1 MNLLYRTREFL
12 HKISGM
18 HRDLD
23 TADAAA
29 RIQKSIWFRG
39 ANVWILACAIVVA
52 SVGLNVNSTA
62 VIIGAMLIS
71 PVMGPI
77 LGIGL
82 SVGTNDFHLLKL
94 ALKNLVV
101 MVLISLAASCLYF
114 LLSPLNLAD
123 PTELQARTSPTI
135 YDVLIA
141 FFGGFAGILENS
153 RKERGTVL
161 SGVAIA
167 TALMPPLCTA
177 GFGLANLNHQY
188 FFGAMYLFLINTVF
202 IATAT
207 YLGVKLFN
215 FPGSHSADEH
225 RSLRIRR
232 RLISGI
238 FVIVLVPSF
247 ITAYGLIK
255 ENNFTSNVRAF
266 IAENRVIGKTYIYD
280 YTIFKDKGHKVS
292 ISLAGEPLREA
303 QRQILLENA
312 LKHGIKEKNIVLQDS
327 AVGMGDEEVQS
338 IVQSINARTDESMK
352 ARDAHIQELRQR
364 IDILD
369 SIVRA
374 RLLDTVGIK
383 DTLPAVDDAAFA
395 RHREPET
402 PVDVNQILDMLKK

>member
-327 AVGMGDEEVQS
+327 AVGMGDEEVQN

-364 IDILD
+364 IDYLD
-369 SIVRA
+369 SLVRA
-374 RLLDTVGIK
+374 RLIDTVGIK

>member
-364 IDILD
+364 IDYLD
-369 SIVRA
+369 SLVRA